1 MAEIDDDIRMDRLLG
16 RWCKRRDVDAL
27 GALFDLAAPRLLRVA
42 VHVIGDLAAA
52 EDLVQA
58 TFLATI
64 ERREHIDTGRPAMQ
78 WLIGVLHHKAI
89 DARRKRGIRG
99 EGSSLELDSI
109 AGSEQDVSARLEAR
123 ELSAEVAASIDRL
136 EAPYRQVL
144 LLRLRH
150 GASIAEVAHLLERSP
165 ATVRVQLHRGLE
177 QLRNLL
183 PRSLALAALGA
194 LGERGAES
202 AAPRGL
208 AAIKSALL
216 ADASLAPAPLSLVS
230 WIGVQVMGQKSL
242 AAGLTL
248 VVLASLLIVR
258 ALDVPQELEAEPST
272 RESPQSLAR
281 HELLVSHGPIEVLE
295 ASPEPILERVAA
307 SESPAPSAASLTG
320 VVVDALTGAPV
331 AGATV
336 ATHPPL
342 RGTLMALLAARP
354 ELFRVQNDGIPRSHT
369 GADWPLIVGLDAAA
383 RFDGAELEVY
393 ADVVS
398 SGAPETSAMTD
409 AAGRFTLPSASGVVL
424 VASAEGYAPRACA
437 LVDDRAPCR
446 IELRAARHFHG
457 QVTLLDGTPIG
468 EPLEL
473 AISARLERATT
484 ESSDGVS
491 ATRSE
496 ALERQSFEGLGTW
509 RLTTDA
515 EGRFEGWFG
524 ADKIQVTSLDHRWA
538 SWGLGTLLEPDVAGK
553 VLVQPLRSLH
563 VFDAATGAPLE
574 VLRLVCRE
582 RANGYIQLAGA
593 FHAPGGC
600 LALPEHGIGFFFS
613 MHRNPPSFTVWARG
627 YAPTIVD
634 FDAEREDGTIDVP
647 LSVGTWAGVE
657 GFVHRGGVLA
667 SGVEVALLGHNPLS
681 WSPDENTL
689 IDGARTD
696 QAGRFA
702 LGGPAGRAL
711 LRVVDEDTSYLE
723 TVELPVTQPLDID
736 LAQLAVIHVRVRHP
750 DGAAVDGHVVGLRG
764 ADGRGERLYVDASG
778 DGAFTGLAPGRYT
791 VSAPFVTTTSSFGG
805 DVTEVL
811 DLARGG
817 DVLVTLA
824 VPDSSLPR
832 YLSIAAAGTDTFVGW
847 RARFGEQA
855 WALIE
860 PSGRVPLDLN
870 TDQWQLY
877 VAAPDG
883 RRWNVALPRAAPD
896 GHVVHLT
903 SGAGRFEG
911 VLLDAKGTPQAGIA
925 LQFTPWGPFEGPRP
939 TSQCVSDDAGRFALG
954 GLALSTH
961 RVQLSRDP
969 DSSSSRNSVDRLE
982 RTVFLTDSP
991 SPDGT
996 WLELRLARQRPKV
1009 RLAGSV
1015 RDAAGQPLTNGM
1027 VLYIVEDRND
1037 AARAG
1042 ATLGALTQEVA
1053 DGSGFQRL
1061 DERGAFSIDVPRH
1074 ERCVLRIYG
1083 PELGPK
1089 ALLEHIVDLSGEA
1102 EFPPIDLVVP

>member
-1 MAEIDDDIRMDRLLG
+1 MAEIDDDVRMDRLLG

-27 GALFDLAAPRLLRVA
+27 GTLFDLAAPRLLRVA

-64 ERREHIDTGRPAMQ
+64 ERREHIDAGRPAMQ
-78 WLIGVLHHKAI
+78 WLIGVLHHKAT

-99 EGSSLELDSI
+99 EGPSLELDSI
-109 AGSEQDVSARLEAR
+109 AGSEEDASARLEAR
-123 ELSAEVAASIDRL
+123 ELSAEVAAAIDRL

-144 LLRLRH
+144 LLRVRH
-150 GASIAEVAHLLERSP
+150 GATIAEVAHLLERSP

-194 LGERGAES
+194 LGVRGAEW

-208 AAIKSALL
+208 AVIKSALL

-242 AAGLTL
+242 VAGLAL

-258 ALDVPQELEAEPST
+258 ALDVPRELEAEPST
-272 RESPQSLAR
+272 REGSQSVAPN
-281 HELLVSHGPIEVLE
+281 ELLDAGATSVVLE
-295 ASPEPILERVAA
+295 ASPEGIIDRVAA
-307 SESPAPSAASLTG
+307 SESSAPTVAALTG
-320 VVVDALTGAPV
+320 VVVDALTGEPI
-331 AGATV
+331 AGAIV
-336 ATHPPL
+336 ATHAPL
-342 RGTLMALLAARP
+342 RGTLMSLLAARP
-354 ELFRVQNDGIPRSHT
+354 ELFRMQNDGIPRGHT
-369 GADWPLIVGLDAAA
+369 GADWPLIVGLDTAA

-393 ADVVS
+393 ADLVDGS
-398 SGAPETSAMTD
+398 APDTTAITD
-409 AAGRFTLPSASGVVL
+409 AAGRFTLASASGVVL
-424 VASAEGYAPRACA
+424 VASVEGYAPRARA
-437 LVDDRAPCR
+437 AVDDRAPCR

-457 QVTLLDGTPIG
+457 QVTLVGGAPIG
-468 EPLEL
+468 VPLEL
-473 AISARLERATT
+473 AISARLERAVT
-484 ESSDGVS
+484 ERTDGVP
-491 ATRSE
+491 AAKSE
-496 ALERQSFEGLGTW
+496 AVDRHSPEGLGTW

-515 EGRFEGWFG
+515 KGRFEGWFG
-524 ADKIQVTSLDHRWA
+524 ANKIQVTSLDHRWA
-538 SWGLGTLLEPDVAGK
+538 SPGLGTLLEPDVPGR
-553 VLVQPLRSLH
+553 VIVQPLRSLH

-574 VLRLVCRE
+574 VLRLVGRE
-582 RANGYIQLAGA
+582 RANGYVQIAGA
-593 FHAPGGC
+593 FHAPGGY
-600 LALPEHGIGFFFS
+600 LALPDHGIGFFFS
-613 MHRNPPSFTVWARG
+613 MHRDPPSITVWARG
-627 YAPTIVD
+627 YAPAIVD

-647 LSVGTWAGVE
+647 LSAGTWAGVE

-696 QAGRFA
+696 EAGRFA
-702 LGGPAGRAL
+702 LGGPAGRVL
-711 LRVVDEDTSYLE
+711 LRVVDEDTSYFE
-723 TVELPVTQPLDID
+723 TIELPIAQPLDID

-750 DGAAVDGHVVGLRG
+750 DGSAVGGHVVGLRG
-764 ADGRGERLYVDASG
+764 ADGRGERLYVDVRG
-778 DGAFTGLAPGRYT
+778 EGAFTGLAPGRYT

-817 DVLVTLA
+817 DVLATLT
-824 VPDSSLPR
+824 VPDSSRPR
-832 YLSIAAAGTDTFVGW
+832 HLSIAAAGTDTFVGW
-847 RARFGEQA
+847 RARFGEKA

-883 RRWNVALPRAAPD
+883 RRWHVALPRAAPD

-911 VLLDAKGTPQAGIA
+911 VLLDAKGTPQAGVA

-969 DSSSSRNSVDRLE
+969 DTNSSRDSVDRLE

-991 SPDGT
+991 SPEGT
-996 WLELRLARQRPKV
+996 WLELRLARPRPKV
-1009 RLAGSV
+1009 RLTGSV
-1015 RDAAGQPLTNGM
+1015 RDAAGRPFASGM
-1027 VLYIVEDRND
+1027 VVYKVEERND
-1037 AARAG
+1037 AARSG
-1042 ATLGALTQEVA
+1042 ATSGALIQECA
-1053 DGSGFQRL
+1053 EGSGIQQL
-1061 DERGAFSIDVPRH
+1061 DERGGFSIDVPRH

-1089 ALLEHIVDLSGEA
+1089 ALLEHIVDLSGEG
-1102 EFPPIDLVVP
+1102 ELPPLGLVVQ